1 MKQLKVILVTVM
13 VLLLQACGGGGTPQA
28 DPRNPMALFTN
39 AGGSLTMLA
48 ASVGTSY
55 AITGGVAPYSASSS
69 NASVATTSVNG
80 TSFSVTPGL
89 AGSALI
95 RVTDAKG
102 SSVEIAVTVAPT
114 SANVA
119 LYTTAPS
126 AITMSGDAAPASFL
140 IRGGVPPY
148 GASTSNAGVAAATV
162 NGAELSVR
170 SVANG
175 SATLLVFDAVG
186 SKVEISVVVGAASG
200 SVALAT
206 TAPSVINMDIGA
218 VLNYKVSGGKAPY
231 SVRSPAFSGAS
242 VNLFGTTLVV
252 SGSYKGTT
260 SIVVLDSAGAEVL
273 ISVIVGAAV
282 PSPLYMTAPATV
294 IVANG
299 AAPATYTIGGGTPPY
314 AAASSNSAVLT
325 ASVTGATL
333 SLTGLSAG
341 MASVDVTDASGA
353 RVSTAVTVS
362 ATTGVAGA
370 ALNVLPSG
378 AAGNVGDTLSFTL
391 LGGSPPY
398 KLDVSNSSVASVSS
412 ASVASSGSTFT
423 TKLNNVGSTVVTVL
437 DAQGQTTSL
446 VLTVGS
452 VSSQLRLS
460 PSVFLVGENEAGAVT
475 LNIFGGTGPYRAL
488 TSDLV
493 KSSVSISSSTVV
505 SGVGTSGNRCIN
517 PVTADQPPVYI
528 NSGTYDITLTVIDSL
543 GASATSTMTIK
554 DNGAGLNAG
563 CP

>member
-28 DPRNPMALFTN
+28 DPRNPMALY
-39 AGGSLTMLA
+39 
-48 ASVGTSY
+48 TS
-55 AITGGVAPYSASSS
+55 
-69 NASVATTSVNG
+69 
-80 TSFSVTPGL
+80 
-89 AGSALI
+89 
-95 RVTDAKG
+95 
-102 SSVEIAVTVAPT
+102 
-114 SANVA
+114 
-119 LYTTAPS
+119 APS

-170 SVANG
+170 SIANG

-186 SKVEISVVVGAASG
+186 SKVDISVVVGAASG
-200 SVALAT
+200 SVPLAS
-206 TAPSVINMDIGA
+206 TAPSVINMDIGS
-218 VLNYKVSGGKAPY
+218 VLNYKVSGGKPPY
-231 SVRSPAFSGAS
+231 SVRSTGSFGGAS
-242 VNLFGTTLVV
+242 ASLFGTTLVV
-252 SGSYKGTT
+252 TGGSKGTT
-260 SIVVLDSAGAEVL
+260 SIVVLDSAGDEVL

-282 PSPLYMTAPATV
+282 PTPLYMSAPSTV

-325 ASVTGATL
+325 ASVTGASL

-398 KLDVSNSSVASVSS
+398 KLDVSNSSIASVSS
-412 ASVASSGSTFT
+412 TSVASSGSIFT
-423 TKLNNVGSTVVTVL
+423 AKLNNVGDTVVTVL

-446 VLTVGS
+446 VLSVGS

-460 PSVFLVGENEAGAVT
+460 PSVFLVGENEASAVT

-493 KSSVSISSSTVV
+493 KSSVSISGSTMVT
-505 SGVGTSGNRCIN
+505 GVGTSGNRCIN

-543 GASATSTMTIK
+543 GASATSIMTLK
-554 DNGAGLNAG
+554 DNGAGMNAG